1 MLNILL
7 SKLQE
12 LVLLRNEL
20 QLQTIQRIQQAE
32 KIQNFCSSLSNYKE
46 YFWLLCRLINKYT
59 KEEEEGE
66 EEETINIRTAIL
78 QVASFIQDNGELTT
92 FTTGHNFIDHCLVG
106 LLQTCTVLLQHDS
119 DFKKSVQGSELLR
132 NIFQNCLFNLPQS
145 FSDDT
150 TRPLCDTKS
159 ARQAAFDLL
168 LQLVTRCKETY
179 LELQS
184 LLLRHHSVNPKTK
197 CHGMYGW
204 NYWPLEQERSPV
216 GYVGLINLGATC
228 YMASCVQQLFMIPE
242 ARTAIL
248 EAPVQASAKHSGIL
262 REVQKMFAYL
272 QLSNRKAYNPKSF
285 CKTYTMDKQPLNT
298 GEQKD
303 MTEFFTD
310 FVSKIEEM
318 SPNLVSFN
326 FYQTCSSIFFITITN
341 SRIENEFSYFESNF
355 YFVF

>member
-1 MLNILL
+1 M
-7 SKLQE
+7 E
-12 LVLLRNEL
+12 DEDP
-20 QLQTIQRIQQAE
+20 E
-32 KIQNFCSSLSNYKE
+32 DM
-46 YFWLLCRLINKYT
+46 
-59 KEEEEGE
+59 
-66 EEETINIRTAIL
+66 INIRTAIL
-78 QVASFIQDNGELTT
+78 QVASFIQDNRDLI
-92 FTTGHNFIDHCLVG
+92 FMSGHNFIDHCLVG

-119 DFKKSVQGSELLR
+119 DFKRSEQGSQLMQ
-132 NIFQNCLFNLPQS
+132 NIFQNCLFNLPLS
-145 FSDDT
+145 LTDDT

-168 LQLVTRCKETY
+168 LQLVSRCKETY

-197 CHGMYGW
+197 SHGQYGW
-204 NYWPLEQERSPV
+204 NYWPLEQERSSV

-248 EAPVQASAKHSGIL
+248 EAPVVDDATHSKHPGIM
-262 REVQKMFAYL
+262 REMQKMFAYL

-285 CKTYTMDKQPLNT
+285 CKTYSMDKQPLNT

-310 FVSKIEEM
+310 FVSKMEEM
-318 SPNLVSFN
+318 APNLVSL
-326 FYQTCSSIFFITITN
+326 TIFFFLKTM
-341 SRIENEFSYFESNF
+341 F
-355 YFVF
+355 YERQGIVISIIFIYVTDVL